1 MQRGIDAS
9 ISGQE
14 NPAMHSFSPEIS
26 DAKLCRREQQLSLRI
41 DGYSELFFGPWATAV
56 MAAQTSFDVAH
67 RNTAQ
72 FRRQRTSQG
81 ARSVALNDHEVG

>member
-1 MQRGIDAS
+1 
-9 ISGQE
+9 
-14 NPAMHSFSPEIS
+14 MHSFPPEIS
-26 DAKLCRREQQLSLRI
+26 DAELCRREQQLSLRI

-56 MAAQTSFDVAH
+56 VAAQASFDVAH
-67 RNTAQ
+67 RNAAQ